1 VVAHAHRHGD
11 CATDPVAVRK
21 RARDTRALAVVLV
34 LTASYCIVEV
44 VAGLLTN
51 SLALLSD
58 AGHMFTDVGALSIS
72 LFAIR
77 LAQRPPT
84 SSKTFGYHRVEI
96 LAAFVN
102 GLVLWL
108 IVGLIL
114 SEAYKRF
121 LDPPPVRSGAMMVV
135 AAAGLGVNLLALWIL
150 RRSQA
155 ESLNVKAAFAHVL
168 GDALGSIGAL
178 TAGVIM
184 LATQWYLAD
193 PLVSAGIGLLI
204 LYSSWGIVRE
214 SVEILMQGTPREL
227 SIDEIDACLKTIAG
241 VQQVHDL
248 HVWTQTSGMYLLSV
262 HLVARGDV
270 EPRSV
275 IVAAQELLR
284 ARFGIAHTTVQVD
297 AEDACPEEFRLH

>member
-284 ARFGIAHTTVQVD
+284 ERFGIAHTTVQVD